1 MILIQNYGVE
11 SEGTCQKC
19 NGKGVDM
26 KVDPRVVVNQGGWS
40 ETGVKRHIKMGEAER
55 ETASKN
61 SVGIGKYIA
70 WTNFGYMGQSL

>member
-1 MILIQNYGVE
+1 
-11 SEGTCQKC
+11 
-19 NGKGVDM
+19 M

-40 ETGVKRHIKMGEAER
+40 ETGVKRHIKMGEAKR

-70 WTNFGYMGQSL
+70 WMNFGDMGQSL